1 MHGLSYP
8 KPGPLPPS
16 LLLLCAGVVGFDIL
30 KSLAP
35 CPSLSYWLRATAMVP
50 VTLLT
55 LLGVR

>member
-1 MHGLSYP
+1 MASPILSPGLS
-8 KPGPLPPS
+8 LPPS
-16 LLLLCAGVVGFDIL
+16 SCCVQVWWALTSS